1 MPEHQRHF
9 PALAQQL
16 LEHPAF
22 AGVTHTH
29 EIAPAELICGTTRV
43 ADVATTLAINEIKS
57 RAYEEFGFTHWFWL
71 LATAT
76 LILFLVSFNAQ
87 HPYRPNTGLGFC
99 YKNCSLSTRVTRISL
114 ILFCSSCAFPRLP
127 GVTGRRQLGPR
138 RRRYA
143 GSTAEP
149 IGGTG
154 VVGVSGTAA
163 LGATLTFYTGLASV
177 APLAL
182 PLGGITGALAAV
194 VLLFMIAGKYANT
207 ATLLLAGIALN
218 AIAGALTT
226 LTLNLSPNPFAAMEI
241 IFWQMGSLADR
252 SILHLQLSA
261 PLMLAGWALILHAA
275 PAARGLSLGE
285 VTASSLGINVR
296 TTQRKI
302 ILGTALCVGAGVAVT
317 GIIGFVG
324 LVVPHLL
331 RRACRNDPAQLML
344 ASAVGGASLLLAAD
358 IAVRCIPTN
367 AELKLGVV
375 TALIGAPVFLYL
387 IFKVRRLEQ

>member
-1 MPEHQRHF
+1 MKISF
-9 PALAQQL
+9 
-16 LEHPAF
+16 
-22 AGVTHTH
+22 
-29 EIAPAELICGTTRV
+29 I
-43 ADVATTLAINEIKS
+43 
-57 RAYEEFGFTHWFWL
+57 HWFWL
-71 LATAT
+71 LAVTSIT
-76 LILFLVSFNAQ
+76 LFLLSLFM
-87 HPYRPNTGLGFC
+87 PSTLGGPNTGSGFLLQELFTVDADIARIILIELRIPRACLAMLVGASLG
-99 YKNCSLSTRVTRISL
+99 L
-114 ILFCSSCAFPRLP
+114 
-127 GVTGRRQLGPR
+127 
-138 RRRYA
+138 A
-143 GSTAEP
+143 GAAMQGLLRNPLAEP
-149 IGGTG
+149 G
-154 VVGVSGTAA
+154 VVGVYGTAA

-182 PLGGITGALAAV
+182 PLGGIAGALAAV
-194 VLLFMIAGKYANT
+194 ILLFIVAGKYATT

-252 SILHLQLSA
+252 SMQHLQLSA
-261 PLMLAGWALILHAA
+261 PLMVVGWVLILHAA
-275 PAARGLSLGE
+275 PATRGLSLGE
-285 VTASSLGINVR
+285 VTANSLGVDVR
-296 TTQRKI
+296 ATQRKV

-331 RRACRNDPAQLML
+331 RRACNNDPAQLMW

-358 IAVRCIPTN
+358 IAVRCIPTT

-375 TALIGAPVFLYL
+375 TALIGAPMFLYL

>member
-1 MPEHQRHF
+1 MK
-9 PALAQQL
+9 
-16 LEHPAF
+16 
-22 AGVTHTH
+22 V
-29 EIAPAELICGTTRV
+29 
-43 ADVATTLAINEIKS
+43 
-57 RAYEEFGFTHWFWL
+57 GFTHWFWL
-71 LATAT
+71 LATTT
-76 LILFLVSFNAQ
+76 LILFLVSLLM
-87 HPYRPNTGLGFC
+87 PSTLTGPNTGAGFLLQELFAVDTSNSDIARIILLELRVPRACLALLVGASLG
-99 YKNCSLSTRVTRISL
+99 L
-114 ILFCSSCAFPRLP
+114 
-127 GVTGRRQLGPR
+127 
-138 RRRYA
+138 A
-143 GSTAEP
+143 GAAMQGLLRNPLAEP
-149 IGGTG
+149 G

-194 VLLFMIAGKYANT
+194 VLLFMIAGKYAST

-252 SILHLQLSA
+252 SMLHLQLSA

-285 VTASSLGINVR
+285 VTAISLGINVR

-331 RRACRNDPAQLML
+331 RRACKNDPAQLML